1 MESGQNYWFSWKM
14 YRFKGIPN
22 TWHLDFASAVW
33 SPYKVKHIE
42 QLESVQRRITKQ
54 LPGMQSLSYPER
66 LHKLNLPTL
75 SYRRLRGDLIETYKI
90 TNGMYDP
97 DCSSCLKLWRDVTNS
112 GQLRGHSKKLF
123 LQRSR
128 LQVRE
133 NAFAIR
139 VVPTWN
145 KLPEDVVS
153 APDINVFK
161 NRLDD
166 FMSNQ
171 DIMFND
177 YRADLNL
184 WYLDSILNIESNVK
198 GRKILNWKIK

>member
-1 MESGQNYWFSWKM
+1 MGPHNDEKINKTSD
-14 YRFKGIPN
+14 IP
-22 TWHLDFASAVW
+22 HF
-33 SPYKVKHIE
+33 
-42 QLESVQRRITKQ
+42 
-54 LPGMQSLSYPER
+54 
-66 LHKLNLPTL
+66 NL
-75 SYRRLRGDLIETYKI
+75 
-90 TNGMYDP
+90 
-97 DCSSCLKLWRDVTNS
+97 TNS

-145 KLPEDVVS
+145 KLPEYVVS
-153 APDINVFK
+153 APDINMFK

-184 WYLDSILNIESNVK
+184 
-198 GRKILNWKIK
+198 